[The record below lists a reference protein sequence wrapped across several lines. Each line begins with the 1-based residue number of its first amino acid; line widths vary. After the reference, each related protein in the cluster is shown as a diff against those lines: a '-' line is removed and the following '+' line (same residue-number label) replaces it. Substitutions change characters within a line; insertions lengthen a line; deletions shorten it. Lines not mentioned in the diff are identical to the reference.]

1 MKKFDISFGILLGTC
16 LNNGEFYAH
25 VKLIIAIPNA
35 LGKIWWEGKLE
46 MTRKT
51 WLNVAK

>member
-16 LNNGEFYAH
+16 LDNGEVYAH
-25 VKLIIAIPNA
+25 VQSINAILNA
-35 LGKIWWEGKLE
+35 LRKSSWEEILE

-51 WLNVAK
+51 

>member
-16 LNNGEFYAH
+16 LNNGELYAH
-25 VKLIIAIPNA
+25 AKSINAILNA
-35 LGKIWWEGKLE
+35 LRKSSWEELLE

-51 WLNVAK
+51 